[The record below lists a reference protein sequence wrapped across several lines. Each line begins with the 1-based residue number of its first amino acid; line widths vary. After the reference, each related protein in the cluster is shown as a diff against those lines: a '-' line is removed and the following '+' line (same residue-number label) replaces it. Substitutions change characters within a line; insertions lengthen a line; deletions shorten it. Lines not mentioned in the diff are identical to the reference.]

1 VSDRT
6 FRLERRHGRPFSPAF
21 YGNCQPDS
29 AGTRIEGYFA
39 LPPRAMIGLRVWL
52 VLMVILTALGVVVN
66 VLDLTIRTHFTVD
79 PDVGLTLSIF
89 FMLISIG
96 FYVLERWLGSLRD
109 SGSLAYLEQNVSA
122 SIAAND

>member
-1 VSDRT
+1 
-6 FRLERRHGRPFSPAF
+6 
-21 YGNCQPDS
+21 
-29 AGTRIEGYFA
+29 
-39 LPPRAMIGLRVWL
+39 MIGLRVWL

-66 VLDLTIRTHFTVD
+66 VLDLTIGTHFTVD

-96 FYVLERWLGSLRD
+96 FYVLARWLGSRRD
-109 SGSLAYLEQNVSA
+109 SGSLAYLEQNLSA